1 MKIVIAGAGI
11 GGLAAAEQLGRM
23 GFHVTVYEQAES
35 LDAMRY
41 DWHDDVNPD
50 VFRELALE
58 IPAEHFPKK
67 SWTFVSPFAAVT
79 REFHQDESHPDFSI
93 ERRPLN
99 RVLYERAVKVAKIVF
114 GSKITAPLI
123 SPGRVCGLVVNGQRI
138 YADLVVDSLGVDSP
152 LRKGLPLPFE
162 IPNYRPNEVFAV
174 YRAFHRKNKNA
185 PTPKYTNKVYLK
197 HLGEGGISW
206 AIQDHDPELVDVL
219 IGRLGCLDGETL
231 SRALADL
238 KRTDPTIGD
247 EVVRGGMLCKIPVRY
262 PSTRMVANGY
272 AAIGDCA
279 YMTIPMLG
287 SGIASSLRAAKFLA
301 DTIRHSMANGIHGP
315 ALFDAANLWPYQVR
329 FFREIGAE
337 HCGIDVLKRGVLKLD
352 NELLSWMM
360 GSDLLTND
368 ELGKLAGGGLLTV
381 SPTEALRKVRVAGP
395 SRLIPLLKVNNLLQ
409 KSLLAYGFGKCIPTA
424 YHLPAIRRW
433 ERTLEVFYR
442 D

>member
-1 MKIVIAGAGI
+1 MKIAIAGAGI
-11 GGLAAAEQLGRM
+11 GGLAAAERLGRL

-35 LDAMRY
+35 LDTMRY

-50 VFRELALE
+50 VFQELGIE

-79 REFHQDESHPDFSI
+79 REFHQDETHPDLSI

-99 RVLYERAVKVAKIVF
+99 RVLYSRAAKVAEIVF
-114 GSKITAPLI
+114 GARVTAPLL
-123 SPGRVCGLVVNGQRI
+123 SPGRVCGLVVNGQPV
-138 YADLVVDSLGVDSP
+138 YADLVIDSMGVDSP
-152 LRKGLPLPFE
+152 LRRGLPGSFE
-162 IPNYRPNEVFAV
+162 IPNYRPDEVFIV

-185 PTPKYTNKVYLK
+185 PEPKYTNKVYLK

-206 AIQDHDPELVDVL
+206 AIQDHNPELVDVL
-219 IGRLGCLDGETL
+219 IGRLGRMDPQTL
-231 SRALADL
+231 SRALTDL
-238 KRTDPTIGD
+238 KRTDPTVGD
-247 EVVRGGMLCKIPVRY
+247 EVVRGGILCKIPVRY

-287 SGIASSLRAAKFLA
+287 SGIASSMRAADFLA
-301 DTIRHSMANGIHGP
+301 QTIRASKAEGIQGP

-329 FFREIGAE
+329 CFRAFGAE

-381 SPTEALRKVRVAGP
+381 SPAEALRKVRVAGP
-395 SRLIPLLKVNNLLQ
+395 ARLAPLLRVNNLLQ
-409 KSLLAYGFGKCIPTA
+409 KSLLAYGCGKCIPAA
-424 YHLPAIRRW
+424 YNLAAIRRW
-433 ERTLEVFYR
+433 ERALGALYR
-442 D
+442 